1 MGRAATAFQNVGVNA
16 GSIELPKTKEELKGS
31 QMNKYGVCFQSD
43 FEISNSDDEFYYLNE
58 NDDGFV
64 FVEVN
69 SKEEAARWFLR
80 YFYDAR
86 EDQYAIDSDNYC
98 IMRSFIEYGMENEDI
113 IDSFENSEMIKELF
127 FKIDEEKIEEQFKNE
142 GIEIFYPAWSYS
154 SPSKKCIDLMMKRYP
169 PKTLIS
175 LLSDEELFE
184 LYFIENVGSL
194 HIFTLAS
201 IPASEEQSI

>member
-1 MGRAATAFQNVGVNA
+1 
-16 GSIELPKTKEELKGS
+16 
-31 QMNKYGVCFQSD
+31 
-43 FEISNSDDEFYYLNE
+43 
-58 NDDGFV
+58 
-64 FVEVN
+64 
-69 SKEEAARWFLR
+69 
-80 YFYDAR
+80 
-86 EDQYAIDSDNYC
+86 
-98 IMRSFIEYGMENEDI
+98 MENEDI

-184 LYFIENVGSL
+184 FYFIENVGSL
-194 HIFTLAS
+194 YIFTLSS